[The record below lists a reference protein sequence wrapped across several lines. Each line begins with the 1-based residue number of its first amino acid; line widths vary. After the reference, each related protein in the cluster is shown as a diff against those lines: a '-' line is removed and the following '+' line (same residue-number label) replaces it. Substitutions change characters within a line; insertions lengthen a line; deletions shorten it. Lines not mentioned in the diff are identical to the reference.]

1 MHESLR
7 SKLILVD
14 RTLTEQV
21 VRRLRKQII
30 LGQLEPGQRLTELQ
44 LAEELD
50 VSRGTVREALRRL
63 EAEYMVESLSHRG
76 SRVAQLA
83 PSDAIEICELH
94 AMLEAHCLK
103 HLALPIAE
111 PLREHLQ
118 HVVEQME
125 VLVFPAGVDRFIDL
139 DHEFHR
145 GIVEAVNQR
154 TVLRVWSDI
163 SALLSVLVTLSIR
176 YLKLD
181 AAVIA
186 ARHQVILDAISK
198 PGASTREATRVA
210 KEHYHSLA
218 RVLNEG
224 GMTLSQGELGEA

>member
-1 MHESLR
+1 MDER
-7 SKLILVD
+7 SRYRPILVD
-14 RTLTEQV
+14 RTLTERV
-21 VRRLRKQII
+21 VRQLREQII

-44 LAEELD
+44 LAEQLD

-103 HLALPIAE
+103 HLTLPIAE

-118 HVVEQME
+118 QVVDQMGM
-125 VLVFPAGVDRFIDL
+125 LVFPAGVDRFIDL

-163 SALLSVLVTLSIR
+163 SSLLGVLVMLSIR

-186 ARHQVILDAISK
+186 ARHQVILEAISK
-198 PGASTREATRVA
+198 PGATTREATRVA
-210 KEHYHSLA
+210 KEHYYSVA
-218 RVLNEG
+218 RVLNQG
-224 GMTLSQGELGEA
+224 GMTLPHGELGEA